1 MKTVQ
6 LDVAY
11 DCELGDFL
19 DMVKN
24 LNLEFKVIEP
34 IGPAGGN
41 PLIEFTGTERS
52 IEILKLAFEV

>member
-6 LDVAY
+6 LDIAY
-11 DCELGDFL
+11 DCELGEFL
-19 DMVKN
+19 DMVKR

-52 IEILKLAFEV
+52 INTFKLAFEA